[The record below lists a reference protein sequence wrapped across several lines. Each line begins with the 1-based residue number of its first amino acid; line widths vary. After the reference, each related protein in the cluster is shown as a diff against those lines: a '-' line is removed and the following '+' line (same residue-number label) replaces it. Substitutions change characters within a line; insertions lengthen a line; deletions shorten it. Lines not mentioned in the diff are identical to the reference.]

1 MLDIDYFKHVN
12 DTWGHSAGDCVLKNV
27 AKIVAHELREYDIA
41 SRYGGE
47 EFCILLPD
55 TKIKEAAFVA
65 QRLRKAVETADINIS
80 DDQVLGTDFLNVTI
94 SVGVSEFDMS
104 FETPEKL
111 HQNADIALYEAKKR
125 GRNRVVIFDESFS

>member
-12 DTWGHSAGDCVLKNV
+12 DTWGHSAGDCVLKSV
-27 AKIVAHELREYDIA
+27 AKIISQELREYDIA

-65 QRLRKAVETADINIS
+65 QRLRKAVEKSDINIS
-80 DDQVLGTDFLNVTI
+80 DEGLAGEVLNVTI
-94 SVGVSEFDMS
+94 SVGVSEFDENFDS
-104 FETPEKL
+104 PQRL
-111 HQNADIALYEAKKR
+111 HQCADIALYEAKRR
-125 GRNRVVIFDESFS
+125 GRNRVVVYDESLE